1 MKIYKIDDMTR
12 GWFIGD
18 FEPSVLRTKDFE
30 VGVLTHKKGEYWA
43 PHYHEFSDEYNLLI
57 KGKMIIQKKELNEG
71 DIFIIEK
78 NEVADPD
85 FLEDCTVLVIK
96 TPSVPGDKIIKEKFN
111 EN

>member
-30 VGVLTHKKGEYWA
+30 VGVLTHNKGEDWPA
-43 PHYHEFSDEYNLLI
+43 HYHEFSTEYNLLL
-57 KGKMIIQKKELNEG
+57 KGKMTIQKQELNEG

-78 NEVADPD
+78 NEIANPI
-85 FLEDCTVLVIK
+85 FLEDCKILVVK
-96 TPSVPGDKIIKEKFN
+96 TPSVIGDKIIKKGKQ
-111 EN
+111 